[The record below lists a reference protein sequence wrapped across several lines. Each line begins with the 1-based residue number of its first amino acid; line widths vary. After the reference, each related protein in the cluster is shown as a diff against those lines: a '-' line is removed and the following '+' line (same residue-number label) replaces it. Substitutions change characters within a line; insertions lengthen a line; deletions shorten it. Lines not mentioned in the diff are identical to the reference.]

1 MGVVNL
7 PRKRR
12 LALALAVALAGVCA
26 AAAAWWLHQ
35 QHHPT
40 EAVNAAKAFVHD
52 MERHDHAAAFARTLG
67 GPATGTTPLELA
79 RTARRQLCPPAAV
92 VYTIPF
98 QSHGNRLRRWV
109 AGREVDE
116 PQVRVEFAGACLFGV
131 TLRRVGPGQ
140 WRVTRFDSHAG

>member
-1 MGVVNL
+1 MPWTRWLV
-7 PRKRR
+7 
-12 LALALAVALAGVCA
+12 LAVALATACGA
-26 AAAAWWLHQ
+26 ATAWWLHQ
-35 QHHPT
+35 QHHPA
-40 EAVNAAKAFVHD
+40 EAVHAAQGFVRD
-52 MERHDHAAAFARTLG
+52 MEQYHYDAAFAKTLG

-79 RTARRQLCPPAAV
+79 RTARRQLCPRAAV

-116 PQVRVEFAGACLFGV
+116 PQVRVEFEGACLFGV
-131 TLRRVGPGQ
+131 TMRRIGPGQ